1 MTVDTLQLAS
11 GEHAPP
17 HVRSM
22 KIMDWTRKHL
32 YESMTRHFLRNI
44 SPRDVPKL

>member
-1 MTVDTLQLAS
+1 MEATRVTVDTLQLAS

-22 KIMDWTRKHL
+22 KIMDWSNAQLDGLLTGILAVK
-32 YESMTRHFLRNI
+32 
-44 SPRDVPKL
+44 